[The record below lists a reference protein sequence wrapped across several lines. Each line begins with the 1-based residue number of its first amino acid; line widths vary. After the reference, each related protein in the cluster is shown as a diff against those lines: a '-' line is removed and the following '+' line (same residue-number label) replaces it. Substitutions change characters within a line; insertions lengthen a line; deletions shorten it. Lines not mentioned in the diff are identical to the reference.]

1 MITGH
6 QGNLRVR
13 MINARENFVA
23 RGRMAAHLFRFLG
36 VETLGRVD
44 DAEID
49 YQLPDIMKITSYG
62 NPFHF
67 LVVPAHFA
75 SDDLAVLADAHSV
88 AVGVRVL
95 DVDGPGK

>member
-1 MITGH
+1 MIAGH
-6 QGNLRVR
+6 QGNLGVR

-75 SDDLAVLADAHSV
+75 SDDLAVLADAH
-88 AVGVRVL
+88 
-95 DVDGPGK
+95 